1 MPCGYEAKRC
11 WISDETLVGYRGP
24 AERERE
30 SWIRMLRMVDSLT
43 VKRSS
48 YMSNRT
54 TEVQLE
60 HDSSPETRHGCTTP
74 GIAPPDRDAGGSG
87 GRNEFRV
94 RCARAPRGLPILERA
109 FPPTRAI
116 RVGRRARVAD
126 VRRLAQRTVLFGLTL
141 CALLSFGA
149 MSSAAETGVRLDG
162 PRTQGS
168 LLRGRVPPGS
178 TVEYEGDA
186 VRVSKDGWFLVGFGR
201 DAPPEAELVVVHP
214 DGRRERRVL
223 KVERREYDIQ
233 RIDGLPP
240 GKVTPRSEEDLA
252 RIRADVRMVKQ
263 ARAIDDPRADFLSGF
278 RWPTRGRISG
288 VYGSQRILN
297 GEPRRPHFGIDI
309 AAPTGTKVV
318 APADGVVTLVHPDM
332 FFSGGTMIVD
342 HGHGLSSAF
351 LHLSRILVEK
361 GQRVVQGQPIA
372 EVGSTG
378 RSTGPHVDWRI
389 NLFDRRL
396 DPAFLVGPMP
406 K

>member
-1 MPCGYEAKRC
+1 
-11 WISDETLVGYRGP
+11 
-24 AERERE
+24 
-30 SWIRMLRMVDSLT
+30 
-43 VKRSS
+43 
-48 YMSNRT
+48 MSNRT
-54 TEVQLE
+54 AEVRLE
-60 HDSSPETRHGCTTP
+60 HDSSPETRHGSTTP
-74 GIAPPDRDAGGSG
+74 GIAPPNRGTGGSS
-87 GRNEFRV
+87 GRNESRV
-94 RCARAPRGLPILERA
+94 RCARSPRWHSSFERA
-109 FPPTRAI
+109 LPPTGAV
-116 RVGRRARVAD
+116 RVGRRAGVAD

-141 CALLSFGA
+141 CALLAFGA

-162 PRTQGS
+162 PRTQGG

-186 VRVSKDGWFLVGFGR
+186 VRVSEDGWFLVGFGR
-201 DAPPEAELVVVHP
+201 GAPPEAELVVDYP
-214 DGRRERRVL
+214 DGRRERQVL
-223 KVERREYDIQ
+223 KVKRREYDVQ

-240 GKVTPRSEEDLA
+240 AKVTPRSEEDLA
-252 RIRADVRMVKQ
+252 RIRAEVRMVKQ
-263 ARAIDDPRADFLSGF
+263 VRAIDDPRADFLSGF

-361 GQRVVQGQPIA
+361 GQRVVQGQLIA